1 MKKLSIALVT
11 GGDVAERG
19 ISLLSAKTVMD
30 NLDSAKYEA
39 RIIDFQK
46 GEFTD
51 VKTRTTLDKSDFT
64 LKLERKIHFD
74 LVYPILH
81 GSPAENGILQGYL
94 ALIGIPFTGSD
105 NLASSLTFNKQAC
118 KTFLRYYEIPQA
130 PSILIKAGQEID
142 RNAIEALK
150 FPLFVKPNQN
160 GSSYGISRINAS
172 SDILPAIEKAF
183 QFDDE
188 VLIETFIDGPEYS
201 NGIYRKGEEL
211 IVLPITEIIPDSS
224 VEFFDYA
231 AKYENK
237 SQEITPAR
245 LTPEQTKRCQ
255 AHTRLVY
262 ERLNCKGICR
272 ADYIMMNDEFYF
284 LEINTIPGFSPNSLV
299 PQQAKAIGLPISD
312 MLDSVIEEALN
323 KKVSA

>member
-94 ALIGIPFTGSD
+94 ALIGIPFTGS
-105 NLASSLTFNKQAC
+105 
-118 KTFLRYYEIPQA
+118 RYYEIPQA